1 MLHLANPAIELAIIT
16 RRPEEML
23 RFYRDVLG
31 FRYQMRLDFP
41 SPTGNPDLGVPPGF
55 QHRLEAGGMLIKLIH
70 CPGADIP
77 QTGEERAYARTGM
90 RFLTLVVENLAQA
103 LEACRSGGG
112 RVVHPLSLYDADVYY
127 AFVADPDGNEIELA
141 GVMPRGC

>member
-1 MLHLANPAIELAIIT
+1 MLQIANPALELAVIT
-16 RRPEEML
+16 HRPEDML

-41 SPTGNPDLGVPPGF
+41 SPSGNQDLGVPPGY

-70 CPGADIP
+70 CPGADIRQDP
-77 QTGEERAYARTGM
+77 PERAYAATGM
-90 RFLTLVVENLAQA
+90 RFLTVVVHNL
-103 LEACRSGGG
+103 LEAVETCRTGGG
-112 RVVHPLSLYDADVYY
+112 RILHEPSCYDGDVYY

-141 GVMPRGC
+141 GILS